1 MMILSRIIK
10 EPFFLQVWFINYHFN
25 YKSTVISVLVICI
38 FYWIKLQIPYLD
50 EWSTMMEEYSVSIT
64 EAIQALVNASERL
77 PVGGNVRV

>member
-1 MMILSRIIK
+1 MSNLYIL
-10 EPFFLQVWFINYHFN
+10 YD
-25 YKSTVISVLVICI
+25 
-38 FYWIKLQIPYLD
+38 KLQIPYLD